1 VIQFRGRFLLSI
13 GILLFSFSALSAG
26 CNCHDL
32 PYQELDDIDHNP
44 PQSDKI
50 TYVRVGNLIDPEN
63 AVVLKDQLIAIQYEK
78 VISITP
84 WKDPPKG
91 DCIDWSG
98 YTVLPGLIDCH
109 AHLVGAESTA
119 NVAEPLLYS
128 AADDVLLGCYN
139 ARVTLEAGFTTVHDV
154 GAFRALTDVSL
165 KNAINNGY
173 VIGPR
178 MNVVGTYI
186 QALGGGGE
194 VTSGLAPDIKVPADF
209 QVGVVSNPNDVRLKV
224 NYLLGRGADSIKLI
238 ATGAVMVVGGGV
250 GLQELTNEEIEMACK
265 TAVARGSW
273 VVAHAN
279 SPDGIIN
286 CINGGVRAIEHASLI
301 TDEGIALAKKK
312 GVFLDMDIY
321 CGSWIEDV
329 GTKEKWHP
337 DILRKNRE
345 TTEAQRENFRKAV
358 KAGCKMTFGTDSGI
372 YPHGKN
378 ARQFKYM
385 VQYGMTPMQAIQAA
399 TVTAAEL
406 LMWSDMVGALSPGHY
421 ADMIAVKGDP
431 LKDITILENV
441 AHVIKG
447 GIVIK

>member
-1 VIQFRGRFLLSI
+1 MFQFNFKFLSTI
-13 GILLFSFSALSAG
+13 GILLFSTNALVAS

-32 PYQELDDIDHNP
+32 PYQELADVDHNP
-44 PQSDKI
+44 TPTDKI
-50 TYVRVGNLIDPEN
+50 TYVRAGVLIDPEN
-63 AVVLKDQLIAIQYEK
+63 GVALKDQLIAIQHEK
-78 VISITP
+78 VLSISP
-84 WKDPPKG
+84 WKDMPKG
-91 DCIDWSG
+91 DLVDWSG

-109 AHLVGAESTA
+109 SHLVGAESTA

-154 GAFRALTDVSL
+154 GVFRALTDVSL
-165 KNAINNGY
+165 KNAIDNGY
-173 VIGPR
+173 VVGPR
-178 MNVVGTYI
+178 MNVVGAYI

-194 VTSGLAPDIKVPADF
+194 VTSGLAPDIQVPADF
-209 QVGVVSNPNDVRLKV
+209 QVGVVSSPNDVRLKV

-250 GLQELTNEEIEMACK
+250 GIQELTNEEIEMACK
-265 TAVARGSW
+265 TASARGSW

-279 SPDGIIN
+279 SADGIIN
-286 CINGGVRAIEHASLI
+286 CINAGVRAIEHASLI
-301 TDEGIALAKKK
+301 TDEGIDLAKKK

-321 CGSWIEDV
+321 CGSWIDEV
-329 GTKEKWHP
+329 GTKEGWHP
-337 DILRKNRE
+337 DILRKNKE

-372 YPHGKN
+372 YPQGKN

-399 TVTAAEL
+399 TVNAADL
-406 LMWSDMVGALSPGHY
+406 LKWSDKVGALSPGHY

-431 LKDITILENV
+431 LQNITILENV
-441 AHVIKG
+441 EHVIKG
-447 GIVIK
+447 GVLIK

>member
-1 VIQFRGRFLLSI
+1 MIKSYLKIASCI
-13 GILLFSFSALSAG
+13 GLFLFSLNALNAS

-32 PYQELDDIDHNP
+32 PFQTLDDVDHNP
-44 PQSDKI
+44 PKTDKI
-50 TYVRVGNLIDPEN
+50 TYVRVGHLIHPEN
-63 AVVLKDQLIAIQYEK
+63 GTVLHDQLLAIQHEK
-78 VISITP
+78 VLSITP
-84 WKDPPKG
+84 WKETPKENL
-91 DCIDWSG
+91 IDWSE

-109 AHLVGAESTA
+109 AHLVGPESTA
-119 NVAEPLLYS
+119 NVAEPLLHS
-128 AADDVLLGCYN
+128 AADDVLIGCYN
-139 ARVTLEAGFTTVHDV
+139 ARVTLEAGFTSVHDV
-154 GAFRALTDVSL
+154 GVFRALTDVSL
-165 KNAINNGY
+165 KNAIENGY
-173 VIGPR
+173 VVGPR

-194 VTSGLAPDIKVPADF
+194 VTSGLAPDIQVPAEF

-265 TAVARGSW
+265 TAKARGSW

-301 TDEGIALAKKK
+301 DDEGIALAKQK

-321 CGSWIEDV
+321 CGSWIEEV
-329 GTKEKWHP
+329 GTKQGWHP
-337 DILRKNRE
+337 DILRKNHE
-345 TTEAQRENFRKAV
+345 TTEAQRENFKKAV

-385 VQYGMTPMQAIQAA
+385 VQYGMTPLQAIQAA
-399 TVTAAEL
+399 TVNAAEL
-406 LMWSDMVGALSPGHY
+406 LTWSDKVGSLAPGHY

-431 LKDITILENV
+431 LQDITILENV
-441 AHVIKG
+441 QHVIKG
-447 GIVIK
+447 GVLVK

>member
-1 VIQFRGRFLLSI
+1 MFRFQSKFLLVVSLFLLS
-13 GILLFSFSALSAG
+13 FNSLSAG

-32 PYQELDDIDHNP
+32 PFRELDDVDHNP
-44 PQSDKI
+44 EMTDKI
-50 TYVRVGNLIDPEN
+50 TYVRVGSLIDPDKE
-63 AVVLKDQLIAIQYEK
+63 VVLKDQLIAIQHEK
-78 VISITP
+78 VLSITP
-84 WKDPPKG
+84 WTKAPEG
-91 DCIDWSG
+91 DLIDWSG

-109 AHLVGAESTA
+109 SHLVGAESTA

-139 ARVTLEAGFTTVHDV
+139 ARVTLEAGFTSVHDV
-154 GAFRALTDVSL
+154 GVFRALTDVAL

-173 VIGPR
+173 VVGPR

-186 QALGGGGE
+186 QAQGGGGE
-194 VTSGLAPDIKVPADF
+194 VTSGLAPDIHVPADF
-209 QVGVVSNPNDVRLKV
+209 QVGVVGSTNDVRLKV

-250 GLQELTNEEIEMACK
+250 GLQELTNDEIAMACT
-265 TAVARGSW
+265 TANERGSW

-301 TDEGIALAKKK
+301 SDEGIALAKKK

-321 CGSWIEDV
+321 CGTWIEEV
-329 GTKEKWHP
+329 GTKEGWHP

-385 VQYGMTPMQAIQAA
+385 VQYGMTPMQAIKAA

-406 LMWSDMVGALSPGHY
+406 LKWSDKVGSLSPGHY

-431 LKDITILENV
+431 LQDITLLEKV
-441 AHVIKG
+441 DHVMKG
-447 GIVIK
+447 GVLVK

>member
-1 VIQFRGRFLLSI
+1 MIQSPLRFLSIVGIFLS
-13 GILLFSFSALSAG
+13 LANSLMAS

-32 PYQELDDIDHNP
+32 PYQELDEIDHNP
-44 PQSDKI
+44 PVNDKI
-50 TYVRVGNLIDPEN
+50 TYVRVGRLIDPEKG
-63 AVVLKDQLIAIQYEK
+63 AVLKDQLIAIQHEK
-78 VISITP
+78 VMSMTP
-84 WKDPPKG
+84 WQGSIKG
-91 DCIDWSG
+91 DLLDWSE

-154 GAFRALTDVSL
+154 GVFRALTDVSL
-165 KNAINNGY
+165 RNAIDNGY

-250 GLQELTNEEIEMACK
+250 GIQELTNEEIEMACK
-265 TAVARGSW
+265 TASERGSW
-273 VVAHAN
+273 VTAHAN
-279 SPDGIIN
+279 SPEGIIN
-286 CINGGVRAIEHASLI
+286 CINSGVRAIEHASLI

-321 CGSWIEDV
+321 CGSWIEEV
-329 GTKEKWHP
+329 GTKEGWHP
-337 DILRKNRE
+337 DILRKNQE
-345 TTEAQRENFRKAV
+345 TTNAQRENFRKAV

-406 LMWSDMVGALSPGHY
+406 LMWSDKVGSLSPGHY

-431 LKDITILENV
+431 LQDITILEDV
-441 AHVIKG
+441 KHVIKG
-447 GIVIK
+447 GVLIK

>member
-1 VIQFRGRFLLSI
+1 MIRASLRFLAI
-13 GILLFSFSALSAG
+13 IAAVSFSTHLLGAS

-32 PYQELDDIDHNP
+32 PYEELEEIDHNP
-44 PQSDKI
+44 PDTDKI
-50 TYVRVGNLIDPEN
+50 TYVRVGRLIDPEKG
-63 AVVLKDQLIAIQYEK
+63 VVLKDQLIAIQHQK
-78 VISITP
+78 VLSINP
-84 WKDPPKG
+84 WQGNPKG
-91 DCIDWSG
+91 DLVDWSN

-109 AHLVGAESTA
+109 AHLVGPESTA
-119 NVAEPLLYS
+119 NVAEPLFYS

-154 GAFRALTDVSL
+154 GVFRALTDVAL
-165 KNAINNGY
+165 KNAINLGY
-173 VIGPR
+173 IVGPR
-178 MNVVGTYI
+178 MNVVGAYV
-186 QALGGGGE
+186 QAFGGGGE
-194 VTSGLAPDIKVPADF
+194 VTSGLAEDIKVPADF
-209 QVGVVSNPNDVRLKV
+209 QVGVVSDTNDVRLKV
-224 NYLLGRGADSIKLI
+224 NYLLGRGADSIKLM

-250 GLQELTNEEIEMACK
+250 GIQELTNEEIAMACK
-265 TAVARGSW
+265 TAAQRNSW

-286 CINGGVRAIEHASLI
+286 CINAGVRGIEHASLI
-301 TDEGIALAKKK
+301 SDEGIALAKKK

-321 CGSWIEDV
+321 CGSWIEEI
-329 GTKEKWHP
+329 GTKEGWHP

-345 TTEAQRENFRKAV
+345 TTEAQRENFKKAV
-358 KAGCKMTFGTDSGI
+358 QAGCKMTFGTDSGI

-406 LMWSDMVGALSPGHY
+406 LMWSDEVGSLSPGHY

-431 LKDITILENV
+431 LQDITILENV
-441 AHVIKG
+441 QHVIKG
-447 GIVIK
+447 GIQIK